1 MDGVRE
7 HREAIQR
14 ILESVDM
21 PEYLKDSILT
31 HHDFAVAFQ
40 QLQYCKLRNRISGL
54 VAKIAQEATIIHE
67 VAA

>member
-1 MDGVRE
+1 MQGVME

-14 ILESVDM
+14 ILDSVDM

-31 HHDFAVAFQ
+31 HHDFAVAYQ

-54 VAKIAQEATIIHE
+54 VSRIEKEAGLE